1 MTLRSLLS
9 TLLLAALPATPLLA
23 ETWFGQAPPVAADPV
38 DVSEVA
44 AEPQRWVGESLLVSG
59 RVTDVCTNRGCWAVF
74 ESNGQMLRIVAR
86 DHGFAIPAEARG
98 AAVAHGV
105 VERRELAEDEA
116 RHMVEDDGADEG
128 LLDQPVEYRL
138 IADGVRV
145 AGYPAD

>member
-1 MTLRSLLS
+1 MTLRSFLS
-9 TLLLAALPATPLLA
+9 ILLLVAAPAAPVLA
-23 ETWFGQAPPVAADPV
+23 DTWFGQAPASAADPV
-38 DVSEVA
+38 DVAEVA

-74 ESNGQMLRIVAR
+74 ESNGQMLRILAR

-98 AAVAHGV
+98 AAIAHGV
-105 VERRELAEDEA
+105 IERRELAEDEV

-128 LLDQPVEYRL
+128 LLDDPVEYRL

-145 AGYPAD
+145 AGYAAD